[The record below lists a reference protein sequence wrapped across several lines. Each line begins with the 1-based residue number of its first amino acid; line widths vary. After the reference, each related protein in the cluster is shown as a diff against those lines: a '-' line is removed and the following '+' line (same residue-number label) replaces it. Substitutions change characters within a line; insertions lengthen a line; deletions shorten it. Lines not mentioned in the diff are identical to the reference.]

1 MFLSQAV
8 CSSTDALRKS
18 STCLRSLEMV
28 LVPSSSSRAQPM
40 ARARA
45 PGRCAKGK
53 RQTKTQEN
61 KKRAIWEVIW
71 ERPFRPLDATRARA
85 RAGSGPID
93 REGGQRARGE
103 GEGARPRVPKPLVGA
118 PWRVAASEAPPR
130 PHACLRPRFLADAP
144 RGRAYGTRPRF
155 ARGATDACGWRAR
168 MDHWWIID
176 GSPEFWVIHLTS
188 CPLGTS
194 GTSGLRDS

>member
-71 ERPFRPLDATRARA
+71 ERPFRPLDATRAHA

-144 RGRAYGTRPRF
+144 EDAPTARGRASRGVRRTRAAG
-155 ARGATDACGWRAR
+155 AREWIIGGSL
-168 MDHWWIID
+168 MDHLSF
-176 GSPEFWVIHLTS
+176 G
-188 CPLGTS
+188 
-194 GTSGLRDS
+194 